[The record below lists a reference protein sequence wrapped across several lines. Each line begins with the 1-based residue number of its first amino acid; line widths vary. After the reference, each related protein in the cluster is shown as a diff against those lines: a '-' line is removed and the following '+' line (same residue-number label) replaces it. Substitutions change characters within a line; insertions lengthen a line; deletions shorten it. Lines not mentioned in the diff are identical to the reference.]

1 MNIKEGW
8 MIKKIKP
15 SEKDNLKLTA
25 KLPQSYVEGKFPLMF
40 DFS

>member
-15 SEKDNLKLTA
+15 FEKGNLKLTA
-25 KLPQSYVEGKFPLMF
+25 KFPVIF
-40 DFS
+40 RKIPTEV